1 VTLGPLEL
9 IVLGFE
15 GNNFKGEIAAAIKE
29 AVATGAIRVI
39 DLVAV
44 RKDPDGSVVALEVED
59 VGEGATRDFQGLNGN
74 LHDLL
79 TEEDAITIARLLPV
93 NTAALVA
100 LIEHTWAI
108 KIKEAIQRAGGELLA
123 SQRLSARLVEGVRE
137 QIEAEL
143 AAPARSR

>member
-1 VTLGPLEL
+1 VTIGPLEL
-9 IVLGFE
+9 VVLGFE
-15 GNNFKGEIAAAIKE
+15 GNNFKGEIAAAIEE

-44 RKDPDGSVVALEVED
+44 RKDPDGNVVALEVED
-59 VGEGATRDFQGLNGN
+59 VGEAVSRDFRELEGN

-79 TEEDAITIARLLPV
+79 TEEDAITIARMLPV

-108 KIKEAIQRAGGELLA
+108 KIKEAIQRAGGQLLA
-123 SQRLSARLVEGVRE
+123 TQRLSARLVEGVRE

-143 AAPARSR
+143 AAPARAR

>member
-1 VTLGPLEL
+1 MTLGPLEL
-9 IVLGFE
+9 VILGFE
-15 GNNFKGEIAAAIKE
+15 GNNFKGEIAAAIEE

-44 RKDPDGSVVALEVED
+44 RKDPDGNVVALEVED
-59 VGEGATRDFQGLNGN
+59 VGEAVSRDFRELEGN

-79 TEEDAITIARLLPV
+79 TEEDAITIARMLPV

-108 KIKEAIQRAGGELLA
+108 KIKEAVARAGGQLLA
-123 SQRLSARLVEGVRE
+123 SHRLSPRIIEAVRE
-137 QIEAEL
+137 EIEAEL
-143 AAPARSR
+143 AVPARSR